1 MTSPT
6 TAQGLDRTLVGAWL
20 GDHAAV
26 ATAAHELVQRMRGAD
41 RWAGQAALLDRI
53 EDAIDVTRTKLHG
66 ILDRHGRGAPS
77 FKEAVAWLGERFGR
91 LKPNGH
97 LVTESPATRLVEYH
111 GLLGA
116 LHDLHDTWLTL
127 ALLELPDADAQPHV
141 ARLRGLIRDLDALRP
156 SLVPEALQEN

>member
-1 MTSPT
+1 MST
-6 TAQGLDRTLVGAWL
+6 TTTRELDKTLLGAWL
-20 GDHAAV
+20 GDHAVV

-41 RWAGQAALLDRI
+41 RWAGQTALLDRV
-53 EDAIDVTRTKLHG
+53 EDALDVTRSKLHG
-66 ILDRHGRGAPS
+66 ILDRHGRGAPT

-127 ALLELPDADAQPHV
+127 ALLELPDADPEPHV
-141 ARLRGLIRDLDALRP
+141 ARLRELILELDALRP
-156 SLVPEALQEN
+156 TLLPASLQES